1 MLQDMPLPEFGVMD
15 DLSASQI
22 RLEQVTSGKAIS
34 TPHAHVRDHEIHT
47 PSAEPASNYEEQYSL
62 PTTSRP
68 PVAQIVPGTNPP
80 NYDFTNPR
88 WFEDYYIEYDESLL
102 SETETAGSTEN
113 QSTYPEAAEPFSR
126 DNTPGN
132 KVQIETDSNLTH
144 VDITRNPHSW
154 RPSPDAN
161 SCLEDW
167 REFHFVRSP
176 CGSNLRLTINYRDHT
191 GSEKDLAL
199 EFSLLDEIKDAF
211 DKLFEAK
218 VNIPHHS
225 STVKDTPD
233 VRTDIAHMSIQES
246 TPSVDNVRIT
256 LDPNDTIP
264 SLPCKRDSNSM
275 AGSSISLRS
284 EKKIGASTADKRSK
298 RKAGSSSEFR
308 YQSLDRAIKRPH
320 VQEARAG
327 EKRCKTSHS

>member
-1 MLQDMPLPEFGVMD
+1 MDRAGRAARIFGSYEHRWPFYWIHNGQHVNSSDPLSLHNHEYEHSHTF
-15 DLSASQI
+15 SI
-22 RLEQVTSGKAIS
+22 RIRFLV
-34 TPHAHVRDHEIHT
+34 D
-47 PSAEPASNYEEQYSL
+47 
-62 PTTSRP
+62 
-68 PVAQIVPGTNPP
+68 
-80 NYDFTNPR
+80 
-88 WFEDYYIEYDESLL
+88 
-102 SETETAGSTEN
+102 GSTD
-113 QSTYPEAAEPFSR
+113 AEPFSR

-132 KVQIETDSNLTH
+132 KVQIETDRNLTH

-176 CGSNLRLTINYRDHT
+176 CGSNLHLTINYRDHT

-199 EFSLLDEIKDAF
+199 EFSLLDEIKVVF

-233 VRTDIAHMSIQES
+233 FRTDIAHRSIQES